1 MGISRQQI
9 NVKIYTQPTLGGRSN
24 FEYAIE
30 SGSLLLRFG
39 KMTTFLKIKQELINE
54 VKIRVVDQK
63 YSKITSFY
71 NKPKWQDCPN
81 NRISVYIACLI
92 INNKFNKNE

>member
-1 MGISRQQI
+1 MGISREQI
-9 NVKIYTQPTLGGRSN
+9 NVKTYMQSTLSGSSN
-24 FEYAIE
+24 FEYAIK
-30 SGSLLLRFG
+30 SRSLLLGFG